1 MIDNFKLFA
10 LDKHKADD
18 HIINNEVVELQSYFN
33 YATGELK
40 VYPKKGKDLNLE
52 INICEKSTSIKG
64 SLHKYHNE
72 KAKKGSQNFDD
83 FYFSQIEKQILGL
96 IKKYQIENSTS
107 ITNLE
112 FGFNLAVEK
121 DPQIILDSNILM
133 NNLKAPNKNLKFSG
147 KGDLKEFQMTDY
159 SIKIYNKSKQFK
171 LESNILRVELKI
183 IQKRFLQKLGIF
195 KLEDLLNKDAFFRL
209 FEALRDKIEGLVII
223 DGFQNKIMLET
234 DKNKLNKY
242 SNPNYWIN
250 LKSTKSPKQISRLK
264 KDFEVLLEKHNL
276 LKTKNDIL
284 EKLEN
289 KFFELMELKVSK
301 KSA

>member
-40 VYPKKGKDLNLE
+40 EYPKKGKDLNLE

-64 SLHKYHNE
+64 SLHKYHNG
-72 KAKKGSQNFDD
+72 KVKKGSQNFDD
-83 FYFSQIEKQILGL
+83 FYFSQIEKQIRGF

-171 LESNILRVELKI
+171 LDTYILRVELKI
-183 IQKRFLQKLGIF
+183 TQKRFLQKLGIF
-195 KLEDLLNKDAFFRL
+195 KLEDLLSKDTFFRL
-209 FEALRDKIEGLVII
+209 FETLRDKIEGVFII
-223 DGFQNKIMLET
+223 DGFQDKMMLET

-250 LKSTKSPKQISRLK
+250 LKSTKSLKQISRLK
-264 KDFEVLLEKHNL
+264 KELETLLNKYEL
-276 LKTKNDIL
+276 LHTKNEIL

-289 KFFELMELKVSK
+289 KFIELLEIKEYK
-301 KSA
+301 KTA

>member
-1 MIDNFKLFA
+1 MVDNIKLFA
-10 LDKHKADD
+10 LDKHKVDN
-18 HIINNEVVELQSYFN
+18 HIVNSKVVDLQSYFN

-40 VYPKKGKDLNLE
+40 EFPKKGKDLNLE

-72 KAKKGSQNFDD
+72 KSKKGCQNFDD
-83 FYFSQIEKQILGL
+83 FYFSQIEKQIRGL
-96 IKKYQIENSTS
+96 IKKYKIENSTS

-112 FGFNLAVEK
+112 FGFNLVVEK

-133 NNLKAPNKNLKFSG
+133 NNFKAPNKNLKFSG

-159 SIKIYNKSKQFK
+159 SIKIYNKSKQFN
-171 LESNILRVELKI
+171 LDTNILRVELKI
-183 IQKRFLQKLGIF
+183 TQKRFLKKLGIF
-195 KLEDLLNKDAFFRL
+195 KLEDLLNKEAFLGL
-209 FEALRDKIEGLVII
+209 FEALRDKIEGLVIV
-223 DGFQNKIMLET
+223 DEFQDNIMLDT
-234 DKNKLNKY
+234 DKDKLNKY
-242 SNPNYWIN
+242 SNPNYWISI
-250 LKSTKSPKQISRLK
+250 KSTKSPKQIIRLK
-264 KDFEVLLEKHNL
+264 KDFEFLLEKHNL

-289 KFFELMELKVSK
+289 KFLDLIEIEVNK

>member
-1 MIDNFKLFA
+1 MVDNIKLFA
-10 LDKHKADD
+10 LDKHKVDN
-18 HIINNEVVELQSYFN
+18 HIVNSKVVDLQSYFN

-40 VYPKKGKDLNLE
+40 EFPKKGKDLNLE

-72 KAKKGSQNFDD
+72 KSKKVCQNFDD
-83 FYFSQIEKQILGL
+83 FYFSQIEKQIWGL
-96 IKKYQIENSTS
+96 IKKYKIENSTS

-133 NNLKAPNKNLKFSG
+133 NNFKAPNKNLKFSG

-159 SIKIYNKSKQFK
+159 SIKIYNKSKQYN
-171 LESNILRVELKI
+171 LDTNILRVELKI
-183 IQKRFLQKLGIF
+183 TLKRFLKKLGIF
-195 KLEDLLNKDAFFRL
+195 KLEDLLNKEAFLWL
-209 FEALRDKIEGLVII
+209 FEALRDKFEGLII
-223 DGFQNKIMLET
+223 VDEFQDKIMLET
-234 DKNKLNKY
+234 DKDKLNKY
-242 SNPNYWIN
+242 SNPNYWISI
-250 LKSTKSPKQISRLK
+250 KSTKSPKQIIRLK
-264 KDFEVLLEKHNL
+264 KDFEFLLEKHNL

-284 EKLEN
+284 VKLEN
-289 KFFELMELKVSK
+289 KFFELMEIKVNK

>member
-1 MIDNFKLFA
+1 MIDNLKLFA
-10 LDKHKADD
+10 LDKHKVDS
-18 HIINNEVVELQSYFN
+18 HIINSEVVELQSYFN

-40 VYPKKGKDLNLE
+40 EYPKKGKDLNLE
-52 INICEKSTSIKG
+52 INICEKSTTIKG

-72 KAKKGSQNFDD
+72 KAKKGNQNFDD
-83 FYFSQIEKQILGL
+83 FYFSQIEKQIRGL
-96 IKKYQIENSTS
+96 IKKYKIENSTS

-195 KLEDLLNKDAFFRL
+195 KPEDLLNKDAFFRL
-209 FEALRDKIEGLVII
+209 FETLRDKIEGLVII
-223 DGFQNKIMLET
+223 DSFQDKMMLET

-250 LKSTKSPKQISRLK
+250 LKSTKSLKQITMLK

-276 LKTKNDIL
+276 LKIKNDIL

-289 KFFELMELKVSK
+289 NFFELMELKVNK

>member
-1 MIDNFKLFA
+1 MIDNIKLFA
-10 LDKHKADD
+10 LDKHKVDE
-18 HIINNEVVELQSYFN
+18 HIINNEVVELKSYFD
-33 YATGELK
+33 YSTGEINC
-40 VYPKKGKDLNLE
+40 YPKKGKDLNLE
-52 INICEKSTSIKG
+52 INICKKSTTIKG

-72 KAKKGSQNFDD
+72 KFKKGSQNFDD
-83 FYFSQIEKQILGL
+83 FYFSQIEKQIRGL
-96 IKKYQIENSTS
+96 IKKYKIENSTS

-183 IQKRFLQKLGIF
+183 IQKRFLTKLGIF
-195 KLEDLLNKDAFFRL
+195 KLEDLLNKETFLRL
-209 FEALRDKIEGLVII
+209 FEALRDKIEGVVII
-223 DGFQNKIMLET
+223 DDFQDKMMLET
-234 DKNKLNKY
+234 DKDMLNKY

-250 LKSTKSPKQISRLK
+250 LKSTKSLKQISRLK
-264 KDFEVLLEKHNL
+264 KELETLLNKYEL
-276 LKTKNDIL
+276 LHTKNEIL

-289 KFFELMELKVSK
+289 KFIELLEIKEYK
-301 KSA
+301 KIA

>member
-1 MIDNFKLFA
+1 MIDNIKLFT
-10 LDKHKADD
+10 LDKHKVDN
-18 HIINNEVVELQSYFN
+18 HIINNEVIDLRSYFD
-33 YATGELK
+33 YSTGEIK
-40 VYPKKGKDLNLE
+40 EYPKKGKDLNLE
-52 INICEKSTSIKG
+52 INICEKSTIIKG
-64 SLHKYHNE
+64 SLHKYSNE
-72 KAKKGSQNFDD
+72 IAKRGSQNFND
-83 FYFSQIEKQILGL
+83 FPFSQIEKQIQSL
-96 IKKYQIENSTS
+96 IKKYKIENSTS

-223 DGFQNKIMLET
+223 DGFQDKIMLENNK
-234 DKNKLNKY
+234 DKLNKY

-264 KDFEVLLEKHNL
+264 KELETLLNKYEL
-276 LKTKNDIL
+276 LQTKNKIL
-284 EKLEN
+284 ELLEN
-289 KFFELMELKVSK
+289 KFIDLLEIKENYKV
-301 KSA
+301 A

>member
-18 HIINNEVVELQSYFN
+18 HIINNEVVELKSYFD
-33 YATGELK
+33 YSTGEINC
-40 VYPKKGKDLNLE
+40 YPKKGKDLNLD
-52 INICEKSTSIKG
+52 INICKESTTIKG

-72 KAKKGSQNFDD
+72 KAKKGNQNFDD
-83 FYFSQIEKQILGL
+83 FYFSQIDEQIRGL
-96 IKKYQIENSTS
+96 IKKYKIENNTS

-112 FGFNLAVEK
+112 FGFNLTVEK
-121 DPQIILDSNILM
+121 DPQIIIDSNILM

-171 LESNILRVELKI
+171 LDKNILRVELKI
-183 IQKRFLQKLGIF
+183 TQKRFLQKLGIF
-195 KLEDLLNKDAFFRL
+195 KLEDLLNKDTFFRL
-209 FEALRDKIEGLVII
+209 FETLRDKIEGVVII
-223 DGFQNKIMLET
+223 DGFQDKMMLET
-234 DKNKLNKY
+234 DKDKLNKY

-250 LKSTKSPKQISRLK
+250 LKSTKSLKQISRLK
-264 KDFEVLLEKHNL
+264 KELETLLNKYEL
-276 LKTKNDIL
+276 LHTKNEIL

-289 KFFELMELKVSK
+289 KFIELLEIKEYK
-301 KSA
+301 KIA

>member
-1 MIDNFKLFA
+1 MIDNLKLFA
-10 LDKHKADD
+10 LDKHKVDD
-18 HIINNEVVELQSYFN
+18 HIIDSEVVELQSYFN

-40 VYPKKGKDLNLE
+40 EFPKKGKDLNLE

-64 SLHKYHNE
+64 SLHKYQNV
-72 KAKKGSQNFDD
+72 KAKKGNQNFDD
-83 FYFSQIEKQILGL
+83 FYFSQIEKQIRGL
-96 IKKYQIENSTS
+96 IKKYKIENSTS

-171 LESNILRVELKI
+171 LDTNILRVELKI
-183 IQKRFLQKLGIF
+183 TQKRFLQKLGIF

-209 FEALRDKIEGLVII
+209 FEALRDKIEGLVLI
-223 DGFQNKIMLET
+223 DVFQDKIMLDT

-242 SNPNYWIN
+242 SNPNFWIN
-250 LKSTKSPKQISRLK
+250 LKSTKSQKEIFRLK
-264 KDFEVLLEKHNL
+264 KDFANL
-276 LKTKNDIL
+276 LKKYELLQTKNKIL
-284 EKLEN
+284 ELLEN
-289 KFFELMELKVSK
+289 KFIELLEIKEHQK
-301 KSA
+301 IA